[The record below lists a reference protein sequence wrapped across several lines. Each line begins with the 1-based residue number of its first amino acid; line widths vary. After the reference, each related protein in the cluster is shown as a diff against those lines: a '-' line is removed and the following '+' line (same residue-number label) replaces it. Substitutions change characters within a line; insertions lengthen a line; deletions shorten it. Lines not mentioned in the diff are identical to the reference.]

1 MQYIVQVVQIILS
14 INQFLKIFLLPKK
27 VKWTDYCGFCRS
39 FCLLRFDLSKDAGD
53 KDRFDLS
60 KDAGDKDRFDLSKDT
75 GDKDKFSSS
84 KDSEDRNFIQGY
96 WR

>member
-1 MQYIVQVVQIILS
+1 MQYIVQGVQIILS

-27 VKWTDYCGFCRS
+27 VKWIDYCGFCRS
-39 FCLLRFDLSKDAGD
+39 FCLL
-53 KDRFDLS
+53 RFDLS